1 MAATNA
7 TIGAVFDEIADWL
20 ELDQA
25 NPFRI
30 RAYRNAART
39 VAGWPKPL
47 GESVPD
53 VEAFAALP
61 GIGEDL
67 AAKIEEIVRTGSCRQ
82 LRSLRRTHP
91 RGLRELLRI
100 PGIGPRRAGR
110 LFHEAGITTARRLVG
125 AARAG
130 RLRTMPGFGARSE
143 SGLLRAASEYLA
155 SHRRWGLAD
164 ATQQADAL
172 ARYLGTSKDVV
183 ALGAAGSCRRQR
195 DTVGDLDVLVAS
207 RRGADVNRRFLD
219 FPEVSR
225 VLAQGPTRA
234 SVVLRSGMQVD
245 LRVVKPESFGAAM
258 VYFTGS
264 KAHNL
269 ALRGIARKRGLKI
282 NEYGVY
288 RGARRIA
295 GDTEASVYATLD
307 LPCIAPELREN
318 RGELEAAARHRLP
331 ALVEPGDLRGDLHV
345 HTDASDG
352 RASLAAMAAAARA
365 AGLDYIA
372 ITDHSRHLAVAHGLD
387 ADALARQID
396 AIDRFH
402 AGHPDIAVLK
412 GVEVDI
418 LEDGELDLPLSVLR
432 RLDLVVGAVHSQ
444 FKLSRVRQTERIMRA
459 MDHPCFSVLAH
470 PGGRLIGAREACEL
484 DLDRLV
490 RHARERGCFL
500 EVNAQPERLDLDDI
514 GCRMAMEAGVRVA
527 ICSDAHDVH
536 DFGNLRFGI
545 GQARRGWLGPQGV
558 INTLP
563 LGELKAALA
572 ATMGQLPAKRLPP
585 PGAVDVHQQ
594 GRAARPPPWLHR

>member
-39 VAGWPKPL
+39 VAAWPKPL
-47 GESVPD
+47 GESGQD
-53 VEAFAALP
+53 AEAFTALP

-67 AAKIEEIVRTGSCRQ
+67 AEKIEEIVRTGSCRQ
-82 LRSLRRTHP
+82 LRSLRRAHP

-130 RLRTMPGFGARSE
+130 RIRSMRGFGARSE
-143 SGLLRAASEYLA
+143 SGLMRAAEAYLA
-155 SHRRWGLAD
+155 SDRRWKVSE

-172 ARYLGTSKDVV
+172 ARHLGASKDVAELCV
-183 ALGAAGSCRRQR
+183 AGSYRRQR
-195 DTVGDLDVLVAS
+195 DTVGDLDLLVAS
-207 RRGADVNRRFLD
+207 RRAAGVNRLFLD
-219 FPEVSR
+219 HPEVSQ
-225 VLAQGPTRA
+225 VLAQGPTRT
-234 SVVLRSGMQVD
+234 SVVLKSGMQVD
-245 LRVVKPESFGAAM
+245 LRVVQPASFGAAM

-269 ALRGIARKRGLKI
+269 ALRRIAQKRGLKI

-288 RGARRIA
+288 RGTRRIA

-307 LPCIAPELREN
+307 LPCIPPELRED
-318 RGELEAAARHRLP
+318 RGELAAAARHQLP
-331 ALVEPGDLRGDLHV
+331 ALVELRDLRGDLHV

-352 RASLAAMAAAARA
+352 HASLADMAAAARR

-372 ITDHSRHLAVAHGLD
+372 ITDHSRHLTVAHGLD
-387 ADALARQID
+387 ADALVRQID
-396 AIDRFH
+396 AIDRFN
-402 AGHPDIAVLK
+402 AEHPGVAVLK
-412 GVEVDI
+412 GIEVDI

-444 FKLSRVRQTERIMRA
+444 FKLSRARQTERILRA

-470 PGGRLIGAREACEL
+470 PTGRLIGEREAYDV

-500 EVNAQPERLDLDDI
+500 EINAQPERLDLDDT
-514 GCRMAMEAGVRVA
+514 GCRTAMEAGARLA

-536 DFGNLRFGI
+536 GFGNLRFGI
-545 GQARRGWLGPQGV
+545 GQARRGWLEAKDV
-558 INTLP
+558 VNTLP
-563 LGELKAALA
+563 LPQLRETLA
-572 ATMGQLPAKRLPP
+572 KTMG
-585 PGAVDVHQQ
+585 
-594 GRAARPPPWLHR
+594 

>member
-39 VAGWPKPL
+39 VAAWPKPL
-47 GESVPD
+47 AEAAPD
-53 VEAFAALP
+53 ADALTELP
-61 GIGEDL
+61 GIGKDL
-67 AAKIEEIVRTGSCRQ
+67 AEKIDEIARTGSCRQ

-110 LFHEAGITTARRLVG
+110 LFNEAGITTARRLIG

-130 RLRTMPGFGARSE
+130 RIRRLRGFGPRSE
-143 SGLLRAASEYLA
+143 SELLQAAAAYLA
-155 SHRRWGLAD
+155 SDRRWNLAV
-164 ATQQADAL
+164 ATQQAEAL
-172 ARYLGTSKDVV
+172 SHHLGASNDLV
-183 ALGAAGSCRRQR
+183 ALCVAGSFRRRR

-207 RRGADVNRRFLD
+207 HAAAGVNRRLLD
-219 FPEVSR
+219 YPEVSH
-225 VLAQGPTRA
+225 VLAQGPTRT
-234 SVVLRSGMQVD
+234 SVLLRSGMQID
-245 LRVVKPESFGAAM
+245 LRVVQPDSFGAAM

-269 ALRGIARKRGLKI
+269 ALRRIARRRGLKI

-288 RGARRIA
+288 RGTRRIA
-295 GDTEASVYATLD
+295 GATEASVYATLD

-318 RGELEAAARHRLP
+318 RGELEAAARRGLP
-331 ALVEPGDLRGDLHV
+331 ALIELGDLRGDLHV

-352 RASLAAMAAAARA
+352 HASLAAMAAAARR

-396 AIDRFH
+396 AIDRFN
-402 AGHPDIAVLK
+402 AGHPGITVLK
-412 GVEVDI
+412 GIEVDI
-418 LEDGELDLPLSVLR
+418 LEDGTLDLPLSVLR
-432 RLDLVVGAVHSQ
+432 RLDLVVAAVHSQ
-444 FKLSRVRQTERIMRA
+444 FKLSRTRQTERILRA

-470 PGGRLIGAREACEL
+470 PTGRLIGERAAYDV
-484 DLDRLV
+484 DLDRLA
-490 RHARERGCFL
+490 RHARERGCLL
-500 EVNAQPERLDLDDI
+500 EINAQPERLDLDDT
-514 GCRMAMEAGVRVA
+514 GCRMAMEAGVRLA
-527 ICSDAHDVH
+527 ISSDAHDVH
-536 DFGNLRFGI
+536 GFGNLRFGI
-545 GQARRGWLGPQGV
+545 GQARRGWLQAKDV
-558 INTLP
+558 VNTLP
-563 LGELKAALA
+563 LPQLREALA
-572 ATMGQLPAKRLPP
+572 KTMG
-585 PGAVDVHQQ
+585 
-594 GRAARPPPWLHR
+594 

>member
-39 VAGWPKPL
+39 VAVWPKPL
-47 GESVPD
+47 ADAGQD
-53 VEAFAALP
+53 TEAFTDLP
-61 GIGEDL
+61 GIGKDL
-67 AAKIEEIVRTGSCRQ
+67 AEKIGEILRTGSCGQ

-100 PGIGPRRAGR
+100 PGVGPRRAER
-110 LFHEAGITTARRLVG
+110 LFREAGITTARRLAQ

-130 RLRTMPGFGARSE
+130 RIRTLRGFGARSE
-143 SGLLRAASEYLA
+143 SDLMQAAEAWLA
-155 SHRRWGLAD
+155 SDRRWRIDEA
-164 ATQQADAL
+164 AQQADAL
-172 ARYLGTSKDVV
+172 SRHLRASQDV
-183 ALGAAGSCRRQR
+183 ADLCLAGSYRRQR

-207 RRGADVNRRFLD
+207 RRAAGVNRRFLD
-219 FPEVSR
+219 YPEVSR

-234 SVVLRSGMQVD
+234 SVVLDTGMQVD

-269 ALRGIARKRGLKI
+269 ALRRIAQKRGLKI

-288 RGARRIA
+288 RGTRRIA
-295 GDTEASVYATLD
+295 GETEASVYATLE
-307 LPCIAPELREN
+307 LPCMPPELREN
-318 RGELEAAARHRLP
+318 RGELEAAAAHRLP
-331 ALVEPGDLRGDLHV
+331 ALIELSDLRGDLHV

-352 RASLAAMAAAARA
+352 HASLAGMAAAARR

-396 AIDRFH
+396 QIDRFN
-402 AGHPDIAVLK
+402 AGRPGITVLK
-412 GVEVDI
+412 GIEVDI
-418 LEDGELDLPLSVLR
+418 LEDGGLDLPLSVLR
-432 RLDLVVGAVHSQ
+432 RLDLVIGAVHSQ
-444 FKLSRVRQTERIMRA
+444 FRLSRTRQTERILRA

-470 PGGRLIGAREACEL
+470 PTGRLIGERDACDV
-484 DLDRLV
+484 DLDRLA

-500 EVNAQPERLDLDDI
+500 EINAQPERLDLDDT
-514 GCRMAMEAGVRVA
+514 GCRMAKEAGVRLA
-527 ICSDAHDVH
+527 ISSDAHDVNG
-536 DFGNLRFGI
+536 FGNLRFGI
-545 GQARRGWLGPQGV
+545 GQARRGWLEAKDV
-558 INTLP
+558 VNTLP
-563 LGELKAALA
+563 LRELREALA
-572 ATMGQLPAKRLPP
+572 KTMG
-585 PGAVDVHQQ
+585 
-594 GRAARPPPWLHR
+594 

>member
-39 VAGWPKPL
+39 VAAWPKPL
-47 GESVPD
+47 GESGQD
-53 VEAFAALP
+53 AEAFTALP

-67 AAKIEEIVRTGSCRQ
+67 AEKIEEIVRTGSCRQ
-82 LRSLRRTHP
+82 LRSLRRAHP

-130 RLRTMPGFGARSE
+130 RIRSMRGFGARSE
-143 SGLLRAASEYLA
+143 SGLMRAAEAYLA
-155 SHRRWGLAD
+155 SDRRWKVSE
-164 ATQQADAL
+164 ATQQANAL
-172 ARYLGTSKDVV
+172 ARHLGASKDVAELCV
-183 ALGAAGSCRRQR
+183 AGSYRRQR
-195 DTVGDLDVLVAS
+195 DTVGDLDLLVAS
-207 RRGADVNRRFLD
+207 RRAAGVNRLFLD
-219 FPEVSR
+219 HPEVSQ
-225 VLAQGPTRA
+225 VLAQGPTRT
-234 SVVLRSGMQVD
+234 SVVLKSGMQVD
-245 LRVVKPESFGAAM
+245 LRVVQPASFGAAM

-269 ALRGIARKRGLKI
+269 ALRRIAQKRGLKI

-288 RGARRIA
+288 RGTRRIA

-307 LPCIAPELREN
+307 LPCIPPELRED
-318 RGELEAAARHRLP
+318 RGELAAAARHQLP
-331 ALVEPGDLRGDLHV
+331 TLIELRDLRGDLHV

-352 RASLAAMAAAARA
+352 HASLADMAAAARR

-372 ITDHSRHLAVAHGLD
+372 ITDHSRHLTVAHGLD
-387 ADALARQID
+387 ADALVRQID
-396 AIDRFH
+396 AIDRFN
-402 AGHPDIAVLK
+402 AEHPGIVALK
-412 GVEVDI
+412 GIEVDI

-444 FKLSRVRQTERIMRA
+444 FKLSRMRQTERILRA

-470 PGGRLIGAREACEL
+470 PTGRLIGEREAYDV
-484 DLDRLV
+484 DLDRLA

-500 EVNAQPERLDLDDI
+500 EINAQPERLDLDDT
-514 GCRMAMEAGVRVA
+514 GCRMAMDAGVRLA
-527 ICSDAHDVH
+527 ISSDAHDVH
-536 DFGNLRFGI
+536 GFGNLRFGI
-545 GQARRGWLGPQGV
+545 GQARRGWLEAKDV
-558 INTLP
+558 VNTLP
-563 LGELKAALA
+563 LPQLKETLA
-572 ATMGQLPAKRLPP
+572 KTMG
-585 PGAVDVHQQ
+585 
-594 GRAARPPPWLHR
+594 

>member
-39 VAGWPKPL
+39 VTAWPKPL
-47 GESVPD
+47 GESAQD
-53 VEAFAALP
+53 AEAFTAVP

-67 AAKIEEIVRTGSCRQ
+67 AEKIDEIVRTGSCRQ
-82 LRSLRRTHP
+82 LRSLRQTHP

-100 PGIGPRRAGR
+100 PGIGPKRAGR

-130 RLRTMPGFGARSE
+130 RIRSMRGFGARSE
-143 SGLLRAASEYLA
+143 SDLMQAATAYLA
-155 SHRRWGLAD
+155 SDRRWRVSEA
-164 ATQQADAL
+164 AQQADAL
-172 ARYLGTSKDVV
+172 SHYLGASKDVV
-183 ALGAAGSCRRQR
+183 ALEVAGSYRRQR

-207 RRGADVNRRFLD
+207 RRGSGVNRLFLD
-219 FPEVSR
+219 YPEVAR

-234 SVVLRSGMQVD
+234 SVVLKSGMQVD
-245 LRVVKPESFGAAM
+245 LRVVQPASFGAAM

-269 ALRGIARKRGLKI
+269 ALRRIAQKRGLKI

-295 GDTEASVYATLD
+295 GETEASVYATLD
-307 LPCIAPELREN
+307 LPCIPPELREN
-318 RGELEAAARHRLP
+318 RGELEAAARNQLP
-331 ALVEPGDLRGDLHV
+331 TLIELRDLRGDLHV
-345 HTDASDG
+345 HTEASDG
-352 RASLAAMAAAARA
+352 HASLADMAAAARR

-372 ITDHSRHLAVAHGLD
+372 ITDHSRHLTIAHGLD

-396 AIDRFH
+396 EIDRFN
-402 AGHPDIAVLK
+402 AGHPGIAVLK
-412 GVEVDI
+412 GIEVDI

-444 FKLSRVRQTERIMRA
+444 FKLSRARQTERILRA

-470 PGGRLIGAREACEL
+470 PTGRLIGEREAYEV
-484 DLDRLV
+484 DLDRLA

-500 EVNAQPERLDLDDI
+500 EIDAQPERLDLDDT
-514 GCRMAMEAGVRVA
+514 GCRMAMEAGVRLA
-527 ICSDAHDVH
+527 ISSDSHDVH
-536 DFGNLRFGI
+536 GFGNLRFGI
-545 GQARRGWLGPQGV
+545 GQARRGWLEAKHV
-558 INTLP
+558 VNTLP
-563 LGELKAALA
+563 LRQLRETLA
-572 ATMGQLPAKRLPP
+572 KTMG
-585 PGAVDVHQQ
+585 
-594 GRAARPPPWLHR
+594 